1 MGYAED
7 KRLHDLIDMVG
18 MRAQGT
24 TVGLIQL
31 SIELRRAG
39 VLDQAAVDRIKD
51 AIAGEICLTRP
62 KSVPQEHFR
71 ANLQCRLDRL
81 FAGEEA
87 VGDARDSVLTTGQP
101 LHCEQTAERG

>member
-7 KRLHDLIDMVG
+7 KRLHDLIDLVG

-31 SIELRRAG
+31 SIELKRAG

-51 AIAGEICLTRP
+51 AIAREICLTRP
-62 KSVPQEHFR
+62 KSMPQEQFR

-81 FAGEEA
+81 FAGEES
-87 VGDARDSVLTTGQP
+87 VGEARALQD
-101 LHCEQTAERG
+101 